1 MHGLRTT
8 FPPMPLDVPVDV
20 SRLAPLPHHAVVR
33 PLQAEEPQ
41 VWQCADSAQA
51 RQDYAQAVR
60 SELLKPTCRVL
71 GSVLEDADARSAA
84 DAPHG

>member
-1 MHGLRTT
+1 
-8 FPPMPLDVPVDV
+8 VDV
-20 SRLAPLPHHAVVR
+20 SRLAPLPCHDAGVGCR
-33 PLQAEEPQ
+33 QAEEPE
-41 VWQCADSAQA
+41 VWQGAESAQA
-51 RQDYAQAVR
+51 PVR